1 MLHPL
6 STSVKCLKES
16 EDYNFQTCVKTSL
29 AEKVG
34 CRPPWD
40 SWSPASSP
48 LCARVE
54 DMARHEEYDWDL
66 YNFEQKI
73 VLNFTGCKVLTIYI
87 YNIYN
92 LKLCI
97 YKVPCK
103 YREYKLVGEPQGG
116 STAVMGLQGG

>member
-54 DMARHEEYDWDL
+54 EMARHEEYDWDL

-73 VLNFTGCKVLTIYI
+73 VLNFTGCKVLTTYI
-87 YNIYN
+87 YRVSSKTVYTWLFALLWASTHAN
-92 LKLCI
+92 
-97 YKVPCK
+97 CK
-103 YREYKLVGEPQGG
+103 SWDISEKFRKFA
-116 STAVMGLQGG
+116 T

>member
-1 MLHPL
+1 M
-6 STSVKCLKES
+6 KES

-73 VLNFTGCKVLTIYI
+73 VLNFTGCKVLSAHNLYLE
-87 YNIYN
+87 YPY
-92 LKLCI
+92 LKLHFI
-97 YKVPCK
+97 LKRHFLMT
-103 YREYKLVGEPQGG
+103 YRLFPVLAFLG
-116 STAVMGLQGG
+116 V

>member
-1 MLHPL
+1 M
-6 STSVKCLKES
+6 KES

-92 LKLCI
+92 IYNLCI
-97 YKVPCK
+97 FKVPCK

>member
-1 MLHPL
+1 M
-6 STSVKCLKES
+6 
-16 EDYNFQTCVKTSL
+16 KTSL

-40 SWSPASSP
+40 LWSPASSP

-87 YNIYN
+87 YIQYLQSKSIY
-92 LKLCI
+92 LC
-97 YKVPCK
+97 KVPCK

>member
-1 MLHPL
+1 M
-6 STSVKCLKES
+6 
-16 EDYNFQTCVKTSL
+16 KTSL

-40 SWSPASSP
+40 LWSPASSP

-73 VLNFTGCKVLTIYI
+73 VLNFTGCKVQSISTI
-87 YNIYN
+87 
-92 LKLCI
+92 
-97 YKVPCK
+97 
-103 YREYKLVGEPQGG
+103 
-116 STAVMGLQGG
+116 STISKSMYLRGALQI

>member
-92 LKLCI
+92 I
-97 YKVPCK
+97 N
-103 YREYKLVGEPQGG
+103 
-116 STAVMGLQGG
+116 